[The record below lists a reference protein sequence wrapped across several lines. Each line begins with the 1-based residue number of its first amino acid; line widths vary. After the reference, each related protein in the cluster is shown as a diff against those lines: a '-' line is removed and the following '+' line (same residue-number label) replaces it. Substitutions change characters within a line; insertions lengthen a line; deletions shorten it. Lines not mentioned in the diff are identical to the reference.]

1 MEAEQTSKFIE
12 EETISTVLDIAGGGN
27 NRTLPPDKGA
37 GDSKCEASQAQS
49 IPQLTLLPN
58 GEIGTVGDSIPG
70 DSNSTDSQNI
80 SQDTTN
86 SSANDN
92 QASSS
97 GMDKDSVLMP
107 PPPVSA
113 PVTPLG
119 PRPTAASLGLKESI
133 DECMRINQSEPEQED
148 DGILDLT
155 GIDDKELD
163 MVGN

>member
-1 MEAEQTSKFIE
+1 M
-12 EETISTVLDIAGGGN
+12 
-27 NRTLPPDKGA
+27 
-37 GDSKCEASQAQS
+37 
-49 IPQLTLLPN
+49 TLLPN

-70 DSNSTDSQNI
+70 DSNSTDSQNL

-86 SSANDN
+86 CSANDN

-113 PVTPLG
+113 PATPLG